1 MLITNEVLTE
11 WEACEDGKSKFNELF
26 PEGKNAIE
34 AIQGL
39 IDANCDGYAKWLFMK
54 LRENGLLLEYTE
66 KGYRNNGDW
75 NSGYR
80 NSGDRNS
87 GDWNRGDRN
96 SGDCNSGDWNSGYRN
111 SGDRNSGD
119 WNSGDWNSGFLNSN
133 TPNTIRVFNKE
144 ILLEAWDKAYK
155 PKFLF
160 FNLVF
165 WVSSKDM
172 TEKEKAENPSHETN
186 AGFLRF
192 LSYKEAFK
200 KSWDEADKTD
210 RERIRDLPNFDAEV
224 FFEISGID
232 LREPKE
238 SQL

>member
-66 KGYRNNGDW
+66 KGYRNN
-75 NSGYR
+75 
-80 NSGDRNS
+80 
-87 GDWNRGDRN
+87 
-96 SGDCNSGDWNSGYRN
+96 GDWNSGYRN

>member
-96 SGDCNSGDWNSGYRN
+96 RWFR
-111 SGDRNSGD
+111 
-119 WNSGDWNSGFLNSN
+119 
-133 TPNTIRVFNKE
+133 I
-144 ILLEAWDKAYK
+144 AQ
-155 PKFLF
+155 
-160 FNLVF
+160 
-165 WVSSKDM
+165 
-172 TEKEKAENPSHETN
+172 
-186 AGFLRF
+186 
-192 LSYKEAFK
+192 
-200 KSWDEADKTD
+200 TD
-210 RERIRDLPNFDAEV
+210 FHT
-224 FFEISGID
+224 GC
-232 LREPKE
+232 
-238 SQL
+238 